1 MEAPCILIKLKKS
14 FIENNDLFKLNMKY
28 FNHGKANF
36 DYSYKSKTPYQIYSD
51 KLREL
56 FDFEINNL
64 DKEIFRKNLLLC
76 AKYMNII
83 SENIRQS

>member
-1 MEAPCILIKLKKS
+1 MESPCILIKLKNL

-36 DYSYKSKTPYQIYSD
+36 DYSYKSINSIPNIYSD

-64 DKEIFRKNLLLC
+64 DKEIFRKIYVLLC
-76 AKYMNII
+76 KKYMNII
-83 SENIRQS
+83 F